1 MSLREKL
8 QPTITELTK
17 LADYYSEQHI
27 RGKCDYATYFE
38 ITLII
43 SDIKDFIVNN
53 ERKYNEELRLSGR
66 TDGRLHEGTYDWV
79 EELHREQAESNRR
92 SFFRSD
98 S

>member
-43 SDIKDFIVNN
+43 SDIKDFIVAN

-66 TDGRLHEGTYDWV
+66 TDGGLHEGTYDWV
-79 EELHREQAESNRR
+79 EELHREQAEPDRRNFSRSNT
-92 SFFRSD
+92 
-98 S
+98 